1 MFYLHIRHSLHLSVH
16 SLNPLLHNLLL
27 FLHLLYILPNH
38 RDDIRIVALFKM
50 VMIEEAEEGKDL
62 QNMNRAEN
70 FTKVDIEINA

>member
-1 MFYLHIRHSLHLSVH
+1 
-16 SLNPLLHNLLL
+16 
-27 FLHLLYILPNH
+27 
-38 RDDIRIVALFKM
+38 M